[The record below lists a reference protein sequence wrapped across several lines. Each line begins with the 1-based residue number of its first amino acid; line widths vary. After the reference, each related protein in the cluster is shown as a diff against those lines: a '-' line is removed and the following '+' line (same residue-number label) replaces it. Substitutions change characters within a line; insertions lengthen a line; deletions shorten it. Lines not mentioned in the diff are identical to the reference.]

1 MEWVL
6 IYLHLIKGEYVLK
19 EEPMSS
25 YEICIDTKKQMNLI
39 VENGEHVFTGMLCKR
54 VQVGLNQK

>member
-6 IYLHLIKGEYVLK
+6 IYLHLINGEYVLK

-25 YEICIDTKKQMNLI
+25 YEICIETKNQMNLI
-39 VENGEHVFTGMLCKR
+39 VENGEHVFTGMLCNR
-54 VQVGLNQK
+54 VQVEQKP